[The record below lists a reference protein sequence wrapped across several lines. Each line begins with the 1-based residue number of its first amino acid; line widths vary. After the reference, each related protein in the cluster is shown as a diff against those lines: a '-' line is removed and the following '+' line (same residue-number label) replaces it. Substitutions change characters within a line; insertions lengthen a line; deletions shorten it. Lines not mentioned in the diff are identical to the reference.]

1 MFKFPAI
8 ILGGRFSPL
17 PWQGRGLA
25 YVIVRKS
32 REGHNGQTLSAG
44 SLPSVATTAW
54 EAAADMKPHAARLT
68 ESTPLRSPP
77 TAGEEVG
84 RASEGQALP
93 TAPVIGAPA
102 PRSGTER
109 DE

>member
-25 YVIVRKS
+25 YVIVRES
-32 REGHNGQTLSAG
+32 REGHNQTLSAG

-68 ESTPLRSPP
+68 ESTACGSPA
-77 TAGEEVG
+77 AGEGAG

-93 TAPVIGAPA
+93 AASARGQEGHRAD
-102 PRSGTER
+102 GE
-109 DE
+109 

>member
-25 YVIVRKS
+25 YVVVSEKDGGAHIQQGPAASFR
-32 REGHNGQTLSAG
+32 
-44 SLPSVATTAW
+44 
-54 EAAADMKPHAARLT
+54 EAAGARDPGPASGVVT

-77 TAGEEVG
+77 TAGEGAG

-93 TAPVIGAPA
+93 AALVKRAPA
-102 PRSGTER
+102 PRSGEER

>member
-1 MFKFPAI
+1 MFKFPAL

-25 YVIVRKS
+25 YVIVRES

-54 EAAADMKPHAARLT
+54 ETAADMKPHAARLT
-68 ESTPLRSPP
+68 ESTACGSPA
-77 TAGEEVG
+77 AGEGAG

-93 TAPVIGAPA
+93 AALVKRAPA
-102 PRSGTER
+102 PRSGEER

>member
-25 YVIVRKS
+25 YVVVRKS
-32 REGHNGQTLSAG
+32 RSRGHVHTSAAG
-44 SLPSVATTAW
+44 EFAALEVAASGRRAGH
-54 EAAADMKPHAARLT
+54 EAADALLT

-77 TAGEEVG
+77 TAGEGAG

-93 TAPVIGAPA
+93 AGSARGQEGHRA
-102 PRSGTER
+102 DGE
-109 DE
+109 